1 MDKLTAIKIKY
12 DDGTYSD
19 EIPVSVLAENVE
31 WDSTHTLVN
40 ILGSIDVDATGTIQ
54 DQISQL
60 FNEKVSN
67 TQLQNYIANQLSA
80 DISTW
85 LNQNVNPVGSAVVV
99 DNSLTI
105 SGAASD
111 AKKTGDEIKNLK
123 SAFVND
129 FDNGLIYSKNM
140 IGIEAVTEPLSID
153 ARKLYRIV
161 VDYAGVNYT
170 IRFMRADGTNVC
182 TLVDNRSESLDTY
195 FWFTESTSKI
205 RIWTGSPTGSD
216 TTVRVYDVS
225 RKQEALYNAGNPV
238 TADKWM
244 PQREERKYYIAN
256 VKKGDFVTLET
267 DINQRGSQV
276 TAVFFNTDTY
286 SSTEP
291 TNYRLYDSADATHM
305 AKSFVAD
312 RDYKYLFLWH
322 NRGLITKVSIIR
334 QKMKNGEVPI
344 IFADGSYYPGY
355 IKANDIATCVRTQ
368 LFGGSGLYLVTF
380 PDGIQARYYG
390 TYYDGTTASITLNR
404 PFSVQNLDTFGVF
417 FQSKTG
423 SISISSDLSGIKIW
437 HIANRDD
444 YQYDAIIAA
453 SDSTPQHKLTAD
465 IVCDG
470 SNDTDILA
478 ALFGCDAS
486 VNVLLRGGHYN
497 ITKMWTHSSTAKV
510 ALGLNERLL
519 EQVGNSYRR
528 YITIHGD
535 KRSTPQTVDGVYFMV
550 SQALHN
556 SLANSGMYYFIIGAP
571 YSIGEEVPR
580 ISASVDLANINI
592 IGYKYDKPITYVDTT
607 RCLSTMLDSVNVR
620 SWANNLLSYDP
631 FNETPNAECCGIRVG
646 RGSNYGIQNYVK
658 HSNVW
663 YCYKGIA
670 CCGEHFVFE
679 DVKTH
684 HDYIGFV
691 FGDRKTVGHF
701 EHPNILIG
709 CSIEGCYR
717 LMELSKNGETT
728 EKQFVYDSTNNQFYS
743 TLIVIGLST
752 ETSWTIPTNETN
764 GGTTVGTLPCK
775 EILKGAYRGRFEC
788 DYGNRPFVNGDGN
801 GFSCVWYNG
810 GKTYATDK
818 RIIF

>member
-12 DDGTYSD
+12 NDGTYSD
-19 EIPVSVLAENVE
+19 EIPVSVLSKNVE
-31 WDSTHTLVN
+31 WDNTHTLVDV
-40 ILGSIDVDATGTIQ
+40 LGSIDVDVTGTIQ
-54 DQISQL
+54 NQINQL
-60 FNEKVSN
+60 FNEKVSLSELN
-67 TQLQNYIANQLSA
+67 NYVASQLSSDA
-80 DISTW
+80 TAW
-85 LNQNVNPVGSAVVV
+85 LNQNVNPVGSAVIV
-99 DNSLTI
+99 DSSLTI
-105 SGAASD
+105 QGAAAD
-111 AKKTGDEIKNLK
+111 AKVVGNLK
-123 SAFVND
+123 SAFVSD
-129 FDNGLIYSKNM
+129 SQDGLIYFKTM
-140 IGIEAVTEPLSID
+140 TGVEAITEPLAIE
-153 ARKLYRIV
+153 ARKLYRII
-161 VDYAGVNYT
+161 VDYAGVDYT
-170 IRFMRADGTNVC
+170 IRFVRADGSFAHV
-182 TLVDNRSESLDTY
+182 LVDQCSQSLDTY
-195 FWFTESTSKI
+195 FWLTESTPGI
-205 RIWTGSPTGSD
+205 RIWTRSPTGSA
-216 TTVRVYDVS
+216 TTIRVYDVT
-225 RKQEALYNAGNPV
+225 RNQAELYESGNPV
-238 TADKWM
+238 VLSNWM
-244 PQREERKYYIAN
+244 PQLDGAKDYIVN

-267 DINQRGSQV
+267 TFNHQDGGVASAI
-276 TAVFFNTDTY
+276 FFNTNIY
-286 SSTEP
+286 SSSEA
-291 TNYRLYDSADATHM
+291 TNYTLYTTKTAVYMS
-305 AKSFVAD
+305 KSFVAE
-312 RDYKYLFLWH
+312 RDYKYLHLLH
-322 NRGLITKVSIIR
+322 NNKGKITKISITR
-334 QKMKNGEVPI
+334 QKMKNGEVPLI
-344 IFADGSYYPGY
+344 LTNGSYYKGWSE
-355 IKANDIATCVRTQ
+355 ANGIENRVRTQ

-380 PDGIQARYYG
+380 PDGIQAGYWG
-390 TYYDGTTASITLNR
+390 TYYDGSVASITVDR

-417 FQSKTG
+417 FKSKNG
-423 SISISSDLSGIKIW
+423 SISTSSDLSGIKIW

-444 YQYDAIIAA
+444 FQYDAIIAA

-497 ITKMWTHSSTAKV
+497 ITKMWTHSNTAKV
-510 ALGLNERLL
+510 ALGLNERSLT
-519 EQVGNSYRR
+519 QDGNIYRR

-535 KRSTPQTVDGVYFMV
+535 KRSTPQTVDGVYLMV

-556 SLANSGMYYFIIGAP
+556 SLAESGMYYFIIGAP
-571 YSIGEEVPR
+571 YSIGEVVPR

-592 IGYKYDKPITYVDTT
+592 IGYKYNKPITYVDTT

-620 SWANNLLSYDP
+620 SWAESLLSYKP
-631 FNETPNAECCGIRVG
+631 FNETPNTECCGIRVG

-691 FGDRKTVGHF
+691 FGDRKTVGRF

-717 LMELSKNGETT
+717 LMELSKDGETT
-728 EKQFVYDSTNNQFYS
+728 EKQFVYDRTSDQRYS

-752 ETSWTIPTNETN
+752 ETSWTIPTNETG
-764 GGTTVGTLPCK
+764 GGTTVPTLPCK

-788 DYGNRPFVNGDGN
+788 DFLNRPFVDGDGN
-801 GFSCVWYNG
+801 GFSCVWYAG

-818 RIIF
+818 RIIS